1 MLIFTYDKSFDGLLS
16 AVFEA
21 YSRKQFPD
29 MLLEEGA
36 SLPLFYNEIISIV
49 SDSEKSGRVWKG
61 LKKKL
66 DETALKQ
73 LMACWL
79 SELPEADMLLF
90 RYIRKAIDNQRSI
103 ELDFGDPDVLEV
115 VKISRRVEHERL
127 RLLQFI
133 RFQKTGDD
141 TYFAPMEPQFNVL
154 PLAIDHFRDR
164 FSDQKWLIYDLKRKY
179 GYYYD
184 LHEVTEVTFPDLE
197 NHHITGKLNEAL
209 LAEDEKVFQK
219 LWKTY
224 FKAIAIKERINPRLH
239 KHNMPVRYWKHL
251 TEKQ

>member
-1 MLIFTYDKSFDGLLS
+1 
-16 AVFEA
+16 
-21 YSRKQFPD
+21 
-29 MLLEEGA
+29 
-36 SLPLFYNEIISIV
+36 
-49 SDSEKSGRVWKG
+49 
-61 LKKKL
+61 
-66 DETALKQ
+66 
-73 LMACWL
+73 
-79 SELPEADMLLF
+79 
-90 RYIRKAIDNQRSI
+90 
-103 ELDFGDPDVLEV
+103 
-115 VKISRRVEHERL
+115 
-127 RLLQFI
+127 
-133 RFQKTGDD
+133 
-141 TYFAPMEPQFNVL
+141 MEPQFNVL

-164 FSDQKWLIYDLKRKY
+164 FADQKWLIYDLKRKY